1 MRKSNIVYHP
11 AAAEQLGKSPVRR
24 TAPSLPTPSSKLID
38 IRLSEEIDLVR
49 RYIEMAT
56 NTFSQDDLLRH
67 RHPRLSED
75 LRVAADLLRE
85 VSAVVMAA
93 DKESAAEQVVSKEI
107 KARLTRK
114 PIKPLF
120 TSAH

>member
-1 MRKSNIVYHP
+1 MSRSNIVYHP
-11 AAAEQLGKSPVRR
+11 SAAERLNKRSVRR
-24 TAPSLPTPSSKLID
+24 SSPSLPTPSNKLID

-56 NTFSQDDLLRH
+56 NTFGQDDLLRH
-67 RHPRLSED
+67 RHPRLTED
-75 LRVAADLLRE
+75 LRIAADLLRE

-93 DKESAAEQVVSKEI
+93 DKDAAAELVVSEEM

-114 PIKPLF
+114 PIRPLF